1 MSDYSTIKLIST
13 IFQIYNLLLFARILS
28 SWFPVNRSNQ
38 LYRLLYQLTEPILG
52 PFRDVFHRFGL
63 LSSGIDFS
71 PIAALLV
78 LNSIESMIVR
88 LLL

>member
-28 SWFPVNRSNQ
+28 SWFPVNRRNQ
-38 LYRLLYQLTEPILG
+38 LHRLLYQLTEPVLA
-52 PFRDVFHRFGL
+52 PFRDIFHRFGL
-63 LSSGIDFS
+63 LRSGVDFS

-78 LNSIESMIVR
+78 LNAIENMIIR

>member
-28 SWFPVNRSNQ
+28 SWFPVNRTNQ
-38 LYRLLYQLTEPILG
+38 LYRFLYQLTEPILG

-71 PIAALLV
+71 PIAALFV
-78 LNSIESMIVR
+78 LNAIENMIIR
-88 LLL
+88 LLY

>member
-28 SWFPVNRSNQ
+28 SWFPVNRANQ

-71 PIAALLV
+71 PIAALFV
-78 LNSIESMIVR
+78 LNAIENMIIR
-88 LLL
+88 LLY

>member
-1 MSDYSTIKLIST
+1 MSDYTTIKLIRT

-28 SWFPVNRSNQ
+28 SWFSINRSNQ

-52 PFRDVFHRFGL
+52 PFRDIFHRFGL

-71 PIAALLV
+71 PIAALLI
-78 LNSIESMIVR
+78 LNAIENMIIR
-88 LLL
+88 FLL

>member
-1 MSDYSTIKLIST
+1 MNTIKLIST
-13 IFQIYNLLLFARILS
+13 LFQIYNLLLFARILS

-38 LYRLLYQLTEPILG
+38 LYRLLYQLTEPVLG
-52 PFRDVFHRFGL
+52 PFRDIFHRFGL

-78 LNSIESMIVR
+78 LNAVENMIIR
-88 LLL
+88 FLL

>member
-1 MSDYSTIKLIST
+1 M
-13 IFQIYNLLLFARILS
+13 LFARILS

-38 LYRLLYQLTEPILG
+38 LYRLLYQLTEPVLG
-52 PFRDVFHRFGL
+52 PFRDIFHRFGL

-78 LNSIESMIVR
+78 LNAVENMIIR
-88 LLL
+88 FLL